1 MATFLFGVRV
11 TVAVLVLLIDFI
23 LMVPFYYLG
32 VRYRGIHLS
41 SWVNMYGVR
50 LLNRI
55 LRVRVIC
62 DEPEKIRN
70 HRGLILA
77 NHQSYLDITSLYTI
91 TPTRSLAAAEVLHR
105 PIIGWMAKAVGCIF
119 VERGSIKSARAMR
132 EQVAE
137 QLQAEPD
144 PPLIMY
150 PEGKLGVA
158 DRLNKFRLGTFR
170 IAIENEVPYLLC
182 GLRYSHP
189 DVTTW
194 HGSAGESMLAAIM
207 RLLRYGKPITVEVIV
222 LDTIAPTADDNPQK
236 LAVASRELI
245 GNGLGINM

>member
-1 MATFLFGVRV
+1 MATFLFGVRT
-11 TVAVLVLLIDFI
+11 TVAVLLLLIDYIFM
-23 LMVPFYYLG
+23 LPLYYTG
-32 VRYRGIHLS
+32 VRYRGVHLS
-41 SWVNMYGVR
+41 SWLNMYFVR
-50 LLNRI
+50 MLNRV
-55 LRVRVIC
+55 LRVRVVC

-91 TPTRSLAAAEVLHR
+91 TPTRSLAAIEVLER
-105 PIIGWMAKAVGCIF
+105 PIIGWLAKAVGCIF
-119 VERGSIKSARAMR
+119 VERGSIKSATIMR

-150 PEGKLGVA
+150 PEGKLGSA
-158 DRLNKFRLGTFR
+158 DSLNKFRRGTFR

-189 DVTTW
+189 EVTTW
-194 HGSAGESMLAAIM
+194 YGGSGEGMVEAIL
-207 RLLRYGKPITVEVIV
+207 RLLRYGKPITAEVLV
-222 LDTIAPTADDNPQK
+222 LDTIVPSADDNPQA
-236 LAVASRELI
+236 LAVQSRELI
-245 GNGLGINM
+245 GNRLGIEV